1 MKKLALLLASAAML
15 SGCAAANDS
24 GAGEVDKDEIEQIVR
39 AYLLENPEILRDM
52 SLALQEK
59 EAAEEVA
66 LTAEALKDLAPRIS
80 GDARDISIGP
90 DDAKVTLVEFFD
102 YNCGYCKQSTEW
114 VRQVIADHG
123 DDVRVVFKEVPVLD
137 RGRDGSSR
145 NAARAALAAARQ
157 GKYPTLHFS
166 LMNERALTPER
177 VEKLAEAAGLDMT
190 QFREDIKDPA
200 LDIHINQ
207 NLQLAREIPAMS
219 GTPFFV
225 INDQF
230 VSGANT
236 QALESILAEELSE
249 S

>member
-1 MKKLALLLASAAML
+1 MKKLALLFASTAML
-15 SGCAAANDS
+15 SGCAAQ
-24 GAGEVDKDEIEQIVR
+24 AGEVDRAEVEQIVR
-39 AYLLENPEILRDM
+39 AYLLENPEILREM
-52 SLALQEK
+52 SIALQDK
-59 EAAEEVA
+59 EREEEIA

-80 GDARDISIGP
+80 GDSRDIAIGP
-90 DDAKVTLVEFFD
+90 ENAKVTLVEFFD

-114 VRQVIADHG
+114 LRGVIDEHG

-177 VEKLAEAAGLDMT
+177 VEALVEAAGLDMDK
-190 QFREDIKDPA
+190 FRTDIKDPA
-200 LDIHINQ
+200 LDVHINQ
-207 NLQLAREIPAMS
+207 NLQLAREIPAMT

-225 INDQF
+225 INDQY

-236 QALESILAEELSE
+236 ELLERVLNEELAG
-249 S
+249 